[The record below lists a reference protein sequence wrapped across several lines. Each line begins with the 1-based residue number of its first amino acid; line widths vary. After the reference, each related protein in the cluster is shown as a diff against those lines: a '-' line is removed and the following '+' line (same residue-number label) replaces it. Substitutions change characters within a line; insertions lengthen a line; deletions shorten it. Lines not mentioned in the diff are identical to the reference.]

1 MTKQKLIVLLGA
13 LALVTSFMGCS
24 LLPSK
29 DNTSTTVSKIEADP
43 VKDGEKTTVDTTV
56 DPTIDTTVD
65 PTIDTTVDIDEG
77 KDSNSTADY
86 KDLEEYFSNPLNK
99 WALEAMSNSSDY
111 ENIFSNVEVEVKGNR
126 MIYKFTSVT
135 ELATNIED
143 TMQANANAAKGQ
155 LFANIRSM
163 VDTEGKMEIEYIYF
177 NPDGTQ
183 VADIIL
189 YEDDADDTSGYE
201 SSADKGTVQY
211 YYESTFGPDYW
222 NNSVD
227 ALLEQYGD
235 TCTDIK
241 IECVGNT
248 VSSYYY
254 LAADIGDAQEAIES
268 GFDEESKK
276 QLIDQVKV
284 PSGVK
289 DPVTVEYFY
298 INPDGSIAA
307 EISFEG

>member
-29 DNTSTTVSKIEADP
+29 DKTPATTVSKIEADP
-43 VKDGEKTTVDTTV
+43 VKDDDKNSVETTV
-56 DPTIDTTVD
+56 DPTVDPTSDTTVD
-65 PTIDTTVDIDEG
+65 TEDGNE
-77 KDSNSTADY
+77 SSSTAQY

-99 WALEAMSNSSDY
+99 WALEAMANSSDY

-126 MIYKFTSVT
+126 MIYEFTSVT
-135 ELATNIED
+135 ELGSNIEE

-155 LFANIRSM
+155 LFASIRSL
-163 VDTEGKMEIEYIYF
+163 VDTEDKMEIEYIYY
-177 NPDGTQ
+177 NPDGKQ

-189 YEDDADDTSGYE
+189 YEEDDDQTSGYE
-201 SSADKGTVQY
+201 STADKGTIQY

-222 NNSVD
+222 DNSVD

-235 TCTDIK
+235 ACTDIK

-254 LAADIGDAQEAIES
+254 LAADIGDAQESIES
-268 GFDEESKK
+268 SFDDESKK
-276 QLIDQVKV
+276 QLIDQIKV

-289 DPVTVEYFY
+289 DPVTIEYYY
-298 INPDGSIAA
+298 INPDGSTAA